1 MEQFLSSLLQ
11 LFEITHLAFLFG
23 GTLLGL
29 IVGILPGMGGTSG
42 LALVLPFVFTLE
54 PSYALAMM
62 IGVLAPTT
70 TSDTFPAVLMGI
82 PGTSGSQATVMDGFP
97 LSKKGMAAKALSAA
111 FSSSLLGGVFGA
123 VILSV
128 SIYYAIPIIMT
139 FGFGEQF
146 LLVVLALLMVGALT
160 GDNFVKGITA
170 CCLGLI
176 IGSIGTAPITGDLRY
191 TFGTLY
197 LVEGV
202 PLVIVGLGLFAIPE
216 IVGLLDGRGAI
227 AKSLKN
233 EKGWLI
239 GIRDVFRN
247 WFLVLRCSTLGCLVG
262 ALPGLGGTVVD
273 WIAYSHLKQ
282 TVRDGSQLGKG
293 DIRGVI
299 APEAA
304 NNAKEGGALIPT
316 LLFGIPG
323 SGNKVLLLGG
333 FVLIGIEPGLDMVT
347 TNLDLTYLMIWSL
360 ALANI
365 LGAGIC
371 IAFASQISRITL
383 VPYYILAPVMIC
395 LIFFATFNVNRDW
408 FDFIGLLTFG
418 LIGITF
424 KNFGWSRPALLIG
437 FFLSTK
443 VELLSY
449 QTYAVYGLSF
459 ISRPVSIVLII
470 LCLATILLLLRQ
482 KFDIGYDSSVV
493 KNKVQQ
499 ICFVLFLSCLPI
511 TMIWS
516 IAHLDYR
523 ANLYPT
529 SLSVIAGILLT
540 FILLIKVID
549 LRQVKA
555 LDNVMLRFASTH
567 IFEHGNGFN
576 NQLYYYASLLGYLG
590 MNFIFG
596 FPIASV
602 IFINLF
608 ILFHDRRSFKVSAII
623 TAVMILILW
632 FLSSLLTLQF
642 PIGAIGLLIDMPW
655 WLGGELAQ

>member
-1 MEQFLSSLLQ
+1 MEQFFSSLVQ

-97 LSKKGMAAKALSAA
+97 LSKKGMAARALSAA

-123 VILSV
+123 IILSI

-160 GDNFVKGITA
+160 GENFLKGVTA

-176 IGSIGTAPITGDLRY
+176 IGSIGTAPITGDSRY
-191 TFGTLY
+191 TFDTLY
-197 LVEGV
+197 LIEGV

-216 IVGLLDGRGAI
+216 IVGLLDSKGAI

-239 GIRDVFRN
+239 GIKDVCKN

-282 TVRDGSQLGKG
+282 TVKDTSQLGKG

-299 APEAA
+299 APESA

-333 FVLIGIEPGLDMVT
+333 FVLIGIEPGLDIVT

-371 IAFASQISRITL
+371 IGFASHISKITL

-395 LIFFATFNVNRDW
+395 LIFFAAFNVNRDW
-408 FDFIGLLTFG
+408 YDFIGLLTFG
-418 LIGITF
+418 LIGIAF

-449 QTYAVYGLSF
+449 QTHAVYGLSF
-459 ISRPVSIVLII
+459 ISRPVSIILIL

-482 KFDIGYDSSVV
+482 KFDASYNSNLV

-499 ICFVLFLSCLPI
+499 ICFVLFLLSLPV

-529 SLSVIAGILLT
+529 SLSVIAIFLLT
-540 FILLIKVID
+540 FILLIKIVD
-549 LRQVKA
+549 LRKIA
-555 LDNVMLRFASTH
+555 SLDNAVLRFANTH
-567 IFEHGNGFN
+567 IFEIGARFN
-576 NQLYYYASLLGYLG
+576 NQLYYYASFLGYLG
-590 MNFIFG
+590 MNFILG

-602 IFINLF
+602 LFINLF
-608 ILFHDRRSFKVSAII
+608 ILFHDKKAFKISICISAVLII
-623 TAVMILILW
+623 LLW

-642 PIGAIGLLIDMPW
+642 PNGAIGLLIDMPW
-655 WLGGELAQ
+655 WLGGDLN

>member
-1 MEQFLSSLLQ
+1 MEQFFSSLVQ

-97 LSKKGMAAKALSAA
+97 LSKKGMAARALSAA

-123 VILSV
+123 IILSI

-160 GDNFVKGITA
+160 GENFLKGVTA

-176 IGSIGTAPITGDLRY
+176 IGSIGTAPITGDSRY
-191 TFGTLY
+191 TFDTLY
-197 LVEGV
+197 LIEGV

-216 IVGLLDGRGAI
+216 IVGLLDSKGAI

-239 GIRDVFRN
+239 GIKDVCKN

-282 TVRDGSQLGKG
+282 TVKDTSQLGKG

-299 APEAA
+299 APESA

-371 IAFASQISRITL
+371 IGFASHISKITL

-395 LIFFATFNVNRDW
+395 LIFFAAFNVNRDW
-408 FDFIGLLTFG
+408 YDFIGLLTFG
-418 LIGITF
+418 LIGIAF

-449 QTYAVYGLSF
+449 QTHAVYGLSF
-459 ISRPVSIVLII
+459 ISRPVSIILIL

-482 KFDIGYDSSVV
+482 KFDASYNSNLV

-499 ICFVLFLSCLPI
+499 ICFVLFLLSLPV

-523 ANLYPT
+523 ANLYPN
-529 SLSVIAGILLT
+529 SLSVIAIFLLT
-540 FILLIKVID
+540 FILLIKIVD
-549 LRQVKA
+549 LREIA
-555 LDNVMLRFASTH
+555 SLDNALLRFANTH
-567 IFEHGNGFN
+567 IFEIGARFN
-576 NQLYYYASLLGYLG
+576 NQLYYYASFLGYLG
-590 MNFIFG
+590 MNFILG

-602 IFINLF
+602 LFINLF
-608 ILFHDRRSFKVSAII
+608 ILFHDKKAFKISICISAVLII
-623 TAVMILILW
+623 LLW

-642 PIGAIGLLIDMPW
+642 PNGAIGLLIDMPW
-655 WLGGELAQ
+655 WLGGDLN

>member
-1 MEQFLSSLLQ
+1 MEQFFSSLVQ

-97 LSKKGMAAKALSAA
+97 LSKKGMAARALSAA

-123 VILSV
+123 IILSI

-160 GDNFVKGITA
+160 GENFLKGVTA

-176 IGSIGTAPITGDLRY
+176 VGSIGTAPITGDSRY
-191 TFGTLY
+191 TFDTLY
-197 LVEGV
+197 LIEGV

-216 IVGLLDGRGAI
+216 IVGLLDSKGAI

-239 GIRDVFRN
+239 GIKDVCKN

-282 TVRDGSQLGKG
+282 TVKDTSQLGKG

-299 APEAA
+299 APESA

-371 IAFASQISRITL
+371 IGFASHISKITL

-395 LIFFATFNVNRDW
+395 LIFFAAFNVNRDW
-408 FDFIGLLTFG
+408 YDFIGLLTFG
-418 LIGITF
+418 LIGIAF

-449 QTYAVYGLSF
+449 QTHAVYGLSF
-459 ISRPVSIVLII
+459 ISRPVSIILIL

-482 KFDIGYDSSVV
+482 KFDASYNSNLV

-499 ICFVLFLSCLPI
+499 ICFVLFLLSLPA

-529 SLSVIAGILLT
+529 SLSVIAIFLLT
-540 FILLIKVID
+540 FILLIKIVD
-549 LRQVKA
+549 LRKIA
-555 LDNVMLRFASTH
+555 SLDNAVLRFANTH
-567 IFEHGNGFN
+567 IFEIGARFN
-576 NQLYYYASLLGYLG
+576 NQLYYYASFLGYLG
-590 MNFIFG
+590 MNFILG

-602 IFINLF
+602 LFINLF
-608 ILFHDRRSFKVSAII
+608 ILFHDKKAFKISICISAVLII
-623 TAVMILILW
+623 LLW

-642 PIGAIGLLIDMPW
+642 PNGAIGLLIDMPW
-655 WLGGELAQ
+655 WLGGDLN

>member
-1 MEQFLSSLLQ
+1 MEQFFSSLVQ

-97 LSKKGMAAKALSAA
+97 LSKKGMAARALSAA

-123 VILSV
+123 IILSI

-160 GDNFVKGITA
+160 GENFLKGVTA

-176 IGSIGTAPITGDLRY
+176 VGSIGTAPITGDSRY
-191 TFGTLY
+191 TFDTLY
-197 LVEGV
+197 LIEGV

-216 IVGLLDGRGAI
+216 IVGLLDSKGAI

-239 GIRDVFRN
+239 GIKDVCKN

-282 TVRDGSQLGKG
+282 TVKDTSQLGKG

-299 APEAA
+299 APESA

-371 IAFASQISRITL
+371 IGFASHISKITL

-395 LIFFATFNVNRDW
+395 LIFFAAFNVNRDW
-408 FDFIGLLTFG
+408 YDFIGLLTFG
-418 LIGITF
+418 LIGIAF

-449 QTYAVYGLSF
+449 QTHAVYGLSF
-459 ISRPVSIVLII
+459 ISRPVSIILIL

-482 KFDIGYDSSVV
+482 KFDASYNSNLV

-499 ICFVLFLSCLPI
+499 ICFVLFLLSLPV

-523 ANLYPT
+523 ANLYPN
-529 SLSVIAGILLT
+529 SLSVIAIFLLT
-540 FILLIKVID
+540 FILLIKIVD
-549 LRQVKA
+549 LRKIA
-555 LDNVMLRFASTH
+555 SLDNAVLRFANTH
-567 IFEHGNGFN
+567 IFEIGARFN
-576 NQLYYYASLLGYLG
+576 NQLYYYASFLGYLG
-590 MNFIFG
+590 MNFILG

-602 IFINLF
+602 LFINLF
-608 ILFHDRRSFKVSAII
+608 ILFHDKKAFKISICISAVLII
-623 TAVMILILW
+623 LLW

-642 PIGAIGLLIDMPW
+642 PNGAIGLLIDMPW
-655 WLGGELAQ
+655 WLGGDLN

>member
-1 MEQFLSSLLQ
+1 MEQFFSSLVQ

-97 LSKKGMAAKALSAA
+97 LSKKGMAARALSAA

-123 VILSV
+123 IILSI

-160 GDNFVKGITA
+160 GENFLKGVTA

-176 IGSIGTAPITGDLRY
+176 IGSIGTAPITGDSRY
-191 TFGTLY
+191 TFDTLY
-197 LVEGV
+197 LIEGV

-216 IVGLLDGRGAI
+216 IVGLLDSKGAI

-239 GIRDVFRN
+239 GIKDVCKN

-282 TVRDGSQLGKG
+282 TVKDTSQLGKG

-299 APEAA
+299 APESA

-333 FVLIGIEPGLDMVT
+333 FILIGIEPGLDMVT

-371 IAFASQISRITL
+371 IGFASHISKITL

-395 LIFFATFNVNRDW
+395 LIFFAAFNVNRDW
-408 FDFIGLLTFG
+408 YDFIGLLTFG
-418 LIGITF
+418 LIGIAF

-449 QTYAVYGLSF
+449 QTHAVYGLSF
-459 ISRPVSIVLII
+459 ISRPVSIILIL

-482 KFDIGYDSSVV
+482 KFDASYNSNLV

-499 ICFVLFLSCLPI
+499 ICFVLFLLSLPV

-529 SLSVIAGILLT
+529 SLSVIAILLLT
-540 FILLIKVID
+540 FILLIKIVD
-549 LRQVKA
+549 LSKIA
-555 LDNVMLRFASTH
+555 SLDNAVLRFANTH
-567 IFEHGNGFN
+567 IFEIGARFN
-576 NQLYYYASLLGYLG
+576 NQLYYYASFLGYLG
-590 MNFIFG
+590 MNFILG

-602 IFINLF
+602 LFINLF
-608 ILFHDRRSFKVSAII
+608 ILFHDKKAFKISICISAVLII
-623 TAVMILILW
+623 LLW

-642 PIGAIGLLIDMPW
+642 PNGAIGLLIDMPW
-655 WLGGELAQ
+655 WLGGDLN

>member
-1 MEQFLSSLLQ
+1 MEQFFSSLVQ
-11 LFEITHLAFLFG
+11 LFEITHLDFLFG

-97 LSKKGMAAKALSAA
+97 LSKKGMAARALSAA

-123 VILSV
+123 IILSI

-160 GDNFVKGITA
+160 GENFLKGVTA

-176 IGSIGTAPITGDLRY
+176 IGSIGTAPITGDSRY
-191 TFGTLY
+191 TFDTLY
-197 LVEGV
+197 LIEGV

-216 IVGLLDGRGAI
+216 IVGLLDSKGAI

-233 EKGWLI
+233 EKGWLL
-239 GIRDVFRN
+239 GIKDVCKN

-282 TVRDGSQLGKG
+282 TVKDTSQLGKG

-299 APEAA
+299 APESA

-333 FVLIGIEPGLDMVT
+333 FILIGIEPGLDMVT

-365 LGAGIC
+365 LGAGMC
-371 IAFASQISRITL
+371 IGFASHISKITL

-395 LIFFATFNVNRDW
+395 LIFFAAFNVNRDW
-408 FDFIGLLTFG
+408 YDFIGLLAFG
-418 LIGITF
+418 LIGIAF

-449 QTYAVYGLSF
+449 QTHAVYGLSF
-459 ISRPVSIVLII
+459 ISRPVSIILIL

-482 KFDIGYDSSVV
+482 KFDASYNSNLV

-499 ICFVLFLSCLPI
+499 ICFVLFLLSLPV

-529 SLSVIAGILLT
+529 SLSVIAIFLLT
-540 FILLIKVID
+540 FILLIKIVD
-549 LRQVKA
+549 LRKIA
-555 LDNVMLRFASTH
+555 SLDNAVLRFANTH
-567 IFEHGNGFN
+567 IFEIGARFN
-576 NQLYYYASLLGYLG
+576 NQLYYYASFLGYLG
-590 MNFIFG
+590 MNFILG

-602 IFINLF
+602 LFINLF
-608 ILFHDRRSFKVSAII
+608 ILFHDKKAFKISICISAVLII
-623 TAVMILILW
+623 LLW

-642 PIGAIGLLIDMPW
+642 PNGAIGLLIDMPW
-655 WLGGELAQ
+655 WLGGDLN

>member
-1 MEQFLSSLLQ
+1 MEQFFSSLVQ

-97 LSKKGMAAKALSAA
+97 LSKKGMAARALSAA

-123 VILSV
+123 IILSI

-160 GDNFVKGITA
+160 GENFLKGVTA

-176 IGSIGTAPITGDLRY
+176 IGSIGTAPITGDSRY
-191 TFGTLY
+191 TFDTLY
-197 LVEGV
+197 LIEGV

-216 IVGLLDGRGAI
+216 IVGLLDSKGAI

-239 GIRDVFRN
+239 GIKDVCKN

-282 TVRDGSQLGKG
+282 TVKDTSQLGKG

-299 APEAA
+299 APESA

-371 IAFASQISRITL
+371 IGFASHISKITL

-395 LIFFATFNVNRDW
+395 LIFFAAFNVNRDW
-408 FDFIGLLTFG
+408 YDFIGLLTFG
-418 LIGITF
+418 LIGIAF

-449 QTYAVYGLSF
+449 QTHAVYGLSF
-459 ISRPVSIVLII
+459 ISRPVSIILIL

-482 KFDIGYDSSVV
+482 KFDASYNSKLV

-499 ICFVLFLSCLPI
+499 ICFVLFLLSLPV

-529 SLSVIAGILLT
+529 SLSVIAIFLLT
-540 FILLIKVID
+540 FILLIKIVD
-549 LRQVKA
+549 LRKIA
-555 LDNVMLRFASTH
+555 SLDNAVLRFANTH
-567 IFEHGNGFN
+567 IFEIGARFN
-576 NQLYYYASLLGYLG
+576 NQLYYYASFLGYLG
-590 MNFIFG
+590 MNFILG

-602 IFINLF
+602 LFINLF
-608 ILFHDRRSFKVSAII
+608 ILFHDKKAFKISICISAVLII
-623 TAVMILILW
+623 LLW

-642 PIGAIGLLIDMPW
+642 PNGAIGLLIDMPW
-655 WLGGELAQ
+655 WLGGDLN

>member
-1 MEQFLSSLLQ
+1 MEQFFSSLVQ

-97 LSKKGMAAKALSAA
+97 LSKKGMAARALSAA

-123 VILSV
+123 IILSI

-160 GDNFVKGITA
+160 GENFLKGVTA

-176 IGSIGTAPITGDLRY
+176 IGSIGTAPITGDSRY
-191 TFGTLY
+191 TFDTLY
-197 LVEGV
+197 LIEGV

-216 IVGLLDGRGAI
+216 IVGLLDSKGAI

-239 GIRDVFRN
+239 GIKDVCKN

-282 TVRDGSQLGKG
+282 TVKDTSQLGKG

-299 APEAA
+299 APESA

-371 IAFASQISRITL
+371 IGFASHISKITL

-395 LIFFATFNVNRDW
+395 LIFFAAFNVNRDW
-408 FDFIGLLTFG
+408 YDFIGLLTFG
-418 LIGITF
+418 LIGIAF

-449 QTYAVYGLSF
+449 QTHAVYGLSF
-459 ISRPVSIVLII
+459 ISRPVSIILIL

-482 KFDIGYDSSVV
+482 KFDASYNSNLV

-499 ICFVLFLSCLPI
+499 ICFVLFLLSLPV

-529 SLSVIAGILLT
+529 SLSVIAILLLT
-540 FILLIKVID
+540 FILLIKIVD
-549 LRQVKA
+549 LRKIA
-555 LDNVMLRFASTH
+555 SLDNAVLRFANTH
-567 IFEHGNGFN
+567 IFEIGARFN
-576 NQLYYYASLLGYLG
+576 NQLYYYASFLGYLG
-590 MNFIFG
+590 MNFILG

-602 IFINLF
+602 LFINLF
-608 ILFHDRRSFKVSAII
+608 ILFHDKKAFKISICISAALII
-623 TAVMILILW
+623 LLW

-642 PIGAIGLLIDMPW
+642 PNGAIGLLIDMPW
-655 WLGGELAQ
+655 WLGGDLN